1 MQKYVHHGVIRK
13 SETMKSTLSQF
24 SIGNLL
30 NKLWYSHSMAVAMAD
45 FKIILRIN
53 ILYEGKYDM
62 LCLIR
67 KITKHCNIIT
77 FFICIEKIWK
87 GTHQN
92 VNKISLWVV
101 VIVIFTLHLFVSSGF
116 ISINVLFSL

>member
-1 MQKYVHHGVIRK
+1 
-13 SETMKSTLSQF
+13 
-24 SIGNLL
+24 
-30 NKLWYSHSMAVAMAD
+30 MAVAMAD

-77 FFICIEKIWK
+77 FFYMHRKNMERHTSKC
-87 GTHQN
+87 
-92 VNKISLWVV
+92 
-101 VIVIFTLHLFVSSGF
+101 
-116 ISINVLFSL
+116 